1 MNENVSVRQLSYWR
15 PHAEFGIGGCD
26 KQTWH
31 ALLMIYFLSKTD
43 GTEHMDSHTAR
54 SLRVGR
60 WSVVTRLLYVKMSR
74 MRGKKTHI
82 FSIQRKCLTITER
95 HMYNMASLYL
105 QLILEKKILSVR
117 WPEICQWQNRAKKKK
132 GLGTTG
138 LHSLSSKHPS
148 LTPYSW
154 DWLQPPATLK
164 LNKWSKMNEVM
175 NKWWLHSVFLTWAT
189 LLYRFSFRGDCWIYG
204 ADKEESFLYLSLD
217 EL

>member
-43 GTEHMDSHTAR
+43 GTEHMDSHTAQ

-132 GLGTTG
+132 GWEPPGYTLFPVNTP
-138 LHSLSSKHPS
+138 PS
-148 LTPYSW
+148 RLTPGIGSNHPQLW
-154 DWLQPPATLK
+154 NWTSGR
-164 LNKWSKMNEVM
+164 KWIK
-175 NKWWLHSVFLTWAT
+175 
-189 LLYRFSFRGDCWIYG
+189 
-204 ADKEESFLYLSLD
+204 
-217 EL
+217 